1 MSAATKSLLG
11 RLLREPPRPLRGG
24 DDVAAWWR
32 AFCATEPR
40 ASTPIDRAVIA
51 GFRADRLAG
60 AFAGGYQAALRA
72 LVPGARMDDCVLSL
86 CVTEQAG
93 NSPRAIEAS
102 LTPRAGGGFS
112 LSGRKR
118 WSTMAPLASVLLV
131 AASEGADAG
140 GRKRFKLVRVAA
152 GVPGVT
158 IRRMPPT
165 PFVPEVPHAELELVD
180 VALSDDAPLP
190 GDGYTQYVKRFRT
203 IEDIH
208 IHGAVLGYV
217 LSVARR
223 SGFPQVVIER
233 LASAITTTRVLAS
246 MDPDAPET
254 HIALAGTLGRDTTLL
269 GHSESHW
276 QHVEA
281 EEAARWKRDRP
292 MLGSVAGQIREA
304 RRLRAWERINDERH
318 G

>member
-1 MSAATKSLLG
+1 MSVATKSLLS
-11 RLLREPPRPLRGG
+11 RLLRDAPEPVRAG
-24 DDVAAWWR
+24 DDVGAWWR
-32 AFCATEPR
+32 AFCASEPR

-60 AFAGGYQAALRA
+60 AFAGGYQAALRT
-72 LVPGARMDDCVLSL
+72 LVPGVPAHDCILSL

-93 NSPRAIEAS
+93 NSPRAIEAH
-102 LTPRAGGGFS
+102 LAPRAGGGFT

-131 AASEGADAG
+131 AASEGVGAD
-140 GRKRFKLVRVAA
+140 GRKRFKLVRVEA
-152 GVPGVT
+152 GAPGIT
-158 IRRMPPT
+158 IHRMPAT
-165 PFVPEVPHAELELVD
+165 AFVPEVPHAELELVD
-180 VALSDDAPLP
+180 VAVRDDAPLP
-190 GDGYTQYVKRFRT
+190 GDGYTAYVKRFRT

-223 SGFPQVVIER
+223 FDFPQRVIER
-233 LASAITTTRVLAS
+233 LASAITTTRVLAA

-269 GHSESHW
+269 DHSDTHW
-276 QHVEA
+276 QTVEA
-281 EEAARWKRDRP
+281 EEQKRWKRDRA
-292 MLGSVAGQIREA
+292 MFDSVAGQIREA
-304 RRLRAWERINDERH
+304 RRARAWERLRQGE
-318 G
+318 

>member
-1 MSAATKSLLG
+1 MSAGTKHLLG
-11 RLLREPPRPLRGG
+11 RLLRDVPRPLRAG

-32 AFCATEPR
+32 GFCAAEPR
-40 ASTPIDRAVIA
+40 ASTPIDRAIIA

-60 AFAGGYQAALRA
+60 AFAGGYQAALRT
-72 LVPGARMDDCVLSL
+72 LVPGARVDDCIFSL

-93 NSPRAIEAS
+93 NSPRAIEAN
-102 LTPRAGGGFS
+102 LAPRDGGGYT

-131 AASEGADAG
+131 AASEGVDAG
-140 GRKRFKLVRVAA
+140 GRKRFKLVRVGA

-165 PFVPEVPHAELELVD
+165 QFVPEVPHAELELVD
-180 VALSDDAPLP
+180 VALADDAPLP

-223 SGFPQVVIER
+223 FGFPQPVIER
-233 LASAITTTRVLAS
+233 LASAITTTRVLAA

-254 HIALAGTLGRDTTLL
+254 HIALAGTLARDATLL
-269 GHSESHW
+269 EHSESHW
-276 QHVEA
+276 QHVEP
-281 EEAARWKRDRP
+281 EEQKRWKRDRA
-292 MLGSVAGQIREA
+292 MFGSVAGEIREA
-304 RRLRAWERINDERH
+304 RRVRAWERIAAGE
-318 G
+318 

>member
-1 MSAATKSLLG
+1 MSAATRSLLG
-11 RLLREPPRPLRGG
+11 RLLRERPEPLRAG

-40 ASTPIDRAVIA
+40 AATPIDRAVVA
-51 GFRADRLAG
+51 GFRADRVAG
-60 AFAGGYQAALRA
+60 AFAGGYQAALRT

-86 CVTEQAG
+86 CVTERAG

-102 LTPRAGGGFS
+102 LAPRAGGGFS

-131 AASEGADAG
+131 AASEGVDAS
-140 GRKRFKLVRVAA
+140 GRKRFKLVRVEA

-165 PFVPEVPHAELELVD
+165 QFVPEVPHAELELVD
-180 VALSDDAPLP
+180 VAVAADAPLP

-203 IEDIH
+203 IEDVH

-223 SGFPQVVIER
+223 FGFPPPVIER
-233 LASAITTTRVLAS
+233 LACAITTTRVLAG

-254 HIALAGTLGRDTTLL
+254 HIALAGALARDTTLL
-269 GHSESHW
+269 DHSESHW
-276 QHVEA
+276 QHVDA

-292 MLGSVAGQIREA
+292 MFGSVAGQIREA
-304 RRLRAWERINDERH
+304 RRVRAWERLQERA
-318 G
+318 